1 MSFFEFPHSRTYDS
15 DLGWIIRQ
23 LLELTKDVENKT
35 IKYADPIEWNITKQ
49 YEQNTV
55 VLDGTVAYLSK
66 QAVPSGIAVTD
77 NDYWQPIFDI
87 APIVG
92 DISSLR
98 DQIAAAYEETYTA
111 TKNYNEGEWLFVL
124 DNDKDLLYYTLAPI
138 SINGGLVPDVN
149 IKKATVEDIFGL
161 LAAMVDTL
169 QTDVSNLANDVG
181 DLATLSTTDKTSIV
195 NAINE
200 VDGHADSNASAISN
214 IISDLGDLATLTTPV
229 TSDIVAALN
238 SVQSEID
245 NQKSGIYINV
255 KDYGATGDGVTD
267 DTAAINDALAEAQ
280 TYDLGATLFFPAGE
294 YLISSTITIP
304 YVSGHGLGGIS
315 ILGEGRYASVIFS
328 NSDIDLIEY
337 VGDDTDP
344 NDSYNLFGISVQ
356 NIYLRYY
363 GGNSTHTGISFTHC
377 HQVLMLNVRIRYF
390 KTGVYLSHCPNSTF
404 IGVGI
409 SANVTDARGF
419 DVGDRSVSN
428 LYISCFF
435 AASGAAAD
443 VSAHSAGFYAKRGN
457 ISDMNIIYF
466 DVGGATYGVYIDG
479 ANTLTNQTGD
489 INIIDLVCE
498 SWFGV
503 WLNNINR
510 HGNVN
515 IIGGWFNCQT
525 SPNRQGVYLSGNC
538 VGVSINGAKFVN
550 NIGSGTTDKTAVYIG
565 SGCGDISITNCNIK
579 NQNALNC
586 SSVGDGLI
594 FCNNIVDLESGVNV
608 AGALVSSNFKHSLIN
623 NNVFKGECLYYI
635 RWWANVTYSYAM
647 YNLFDNQQTNGNGYA
662 FDDRTNGNATVI
674 WTAYLNG

>member
-1 MSFFEFPHSRTYDS
+1 MSFFEFPFTRTYSD
-15 DLGWIIRQ
+15 DLGWIIR
-23 LLELTKDVENKT
+23 ELRDLADQVENKT
-35 IKYADPIEWNITKQ
+35 IKYADPINWDITKQ
-49 YEQNTV
+49 YEVNTV

-66 QAVPSGIAVTD
+66 QAVPSGIGINDT
-77 NDYWQPIFDI
+77 DYWQAIFDI

-92 DISSLR
+92 DMANIR
-98 DQIAAAYEETYTA
+98 DQISAHYEENYTA
-111 TKNYNEGEWLFVL
+111 TANYNEGDWLFVH
-124 DNDKDLLYYTLAPI
+124 DGDDDLLYYTLTAI

-149 IKKATVEDIFGL
+149 IKKATVEDIVK
-161 LAAMVDTL
+161 AIITDVSTL
-169 QTDVSNLANDVG
+169 QTDVG
-181 DLATLSTTDKTSIV
+181 DLADLITTDKTSIV

-200 VDGHADSNASAISN
+200 IKYDEIVDAGDIAQ
-214 IISDLGDLATLTTPV
+214 IISDIGDMTSLTTPV
-229 TSDIVAALN
+229 TSDLVAALN
-238 SVQSEID
+238 SVQTEID

-255 KDYGATGDGVTD
+255 KDYGAVGDGVTD
-267 DTAAINDALAEAQ
+267 DTAAINDALTYAQ
-280 TYDLGATLFFPAGE
+280 TFDLGATLFFPAGE

-315 ILGEGRYASVIFS
+315 ILGEGRYASVIFA
-328 NSDIDLIEY
+328 NTDIDLIEY

-344 NDSYNLFGISVQ
+344 NDAYNLFGISIQ
-356 NIYLRYY
+356 NIYLRYT
-363 GGNSTHTGISFTHC
+363 GGNSTKTGISFTHC

-409 SANVTDARGF
+409 SANVADARGF

-428 LYISCFF
+428 AYISCFF
-435 AASGAAAD
+435 AASGNAAN

-479 ANTLTNQTGD
+479 VNTTTNQTGD

-538 VGVSINGAKFVN
+538 IGISINGAKFVN

-586 SSVGDGLI
+586 SSTGDGLI
-594 FCNNIVDLESGVNV
+594 FCDNIVELESGVNV

-623 NNVFKGECLYYI
+623 NNVIKGECLYYI

-674 WTAYLNG
+674 WNAYLNG